1 MRERNIGKSANFPL
15 QTLMP
20 ILHILWD
27 DSHIWGL
34 LAARAAR
41 AMELPHRLVRGD
53 DIARGLFSRERPSL
67 LLVPGGNAR
76 HKAES
81 LGEAGLAAI
90 RDYVRSGGQYLG
102 FCGGAGLALTWGD
115 SPSGLGLCPWRRAS
129 FDDRLQHFMSGH
141 LHVALAPRPLPSL
154 PPDAAEQPLGDA
166 ARQAPPDA
174 PAPMPPSDAATRT
187 PWNAPTRTPPDEGHG
202 PADGPALL
210 PGNMPESPRLP
221 VWWPGRF
228 APESGN
234 GISVL
239 ASYERPGDDFWLAD
253 LAIADL
259 PADTFAAWRDLYGL
273 SLTPAFLAGQ
283 PCVIHG
289 RYGKG
294 NYILSYSHLETPA
307 SPDAN
312 RWLAYLL
319 RTLGGLRPA
328 RESVPPWRPRTVEP
342 LWEDPDM
349 DRLCGLFDEVLQ
361 TGLRHGQIFCRTDWL
376 MGWRTGIPGANLNNI
391 WAALGLIRSL
401 APTGEAVRF
410 WREQKESLLAS
421 ADVFRKGAVQY
432 LLAERLA
439 MTLAKPLPSAVPAAM
454 LRDQRESLFGPP
466 MRAGGLYQ
474 QIIGPLD
481 RLAYLQ
487 LS

>member
-1 MRERNIGKSANFPL
+1 MPERNTNKPANIPL
-15 QTLMP
+15 QTVMP

-41 AMELPHRLVRGD
+41 AMELPHRLVRGH
-53 DIARGLFSRERPSL
+53 DIAQGLFTRERPSL

-115 SPSGLGLCPWRRAS
+115 SPSGLGLCPWQRAS

-141 LHVALAPRPLPSL
+141 LHVALVPRPSPSM
-154 PPDAAEQPLGDA
+154 PPDAAK
-166 ARQAPPDA
+166 RAPPDGDDE
-174 PAPMPPSDAATRT
+174 PAGAS
-187 PWNAPTRTPPDEGHG
+187 
-202 PADGPALL
+202 ALL
-210 PGNMPESPRLP
+210 PESMPESPRLP

-228 APESGN
+228 APEPDGD
-234 GISVL
+234 ITVL

-289 RYGKG
+289 RYGEG
-294 NYILSYSHLETPA
+294 NYILSYSHLETPD
-307 SPDAN
+307 SPHAN

-319 RTLGGLRPA
+319 RALGGLCPA
-328 RESVPPWRPRTVEP
+328 REVIPPWQPRALEP
-342 LWEDPDM
+342 LWNDPDL
-349 DRLCGLFDEVLQ
+349 DRLDRLFGDVLQ
-361 TGLRHGQIFCRTDWL
+361 TGIKHGQLFYRTDWL

-391 WAALGLIRSL
+391 WAALSLIRSL
-401 APTGEAVRF
+401 APTDKAREY
-410 WREQKESLLAS
+410 WREERESLLAS
-421 ADVFRKGAVQY
+421 ADLFSKGAIQY

-439 MTLAKPLPSAVPAAM
+439 MTLAKPLPSAVPVAM
-454 LRDQRESLFGPP
+454 LKDQRESLFGPP

-474 QIIGPLD
+474 EIIGPLD